1 VDQLDLGRVYVAGED
16 GKVRVFRLPEHGLE
30 EDCAQTECILST
42 SSMERI
48 SLIKPHPTAKDIVLT
63 ISDDMN
69 KPCAR
74 VWYVGKVVDP
84 VKPSNEVPLPSGAI
98 SSASWSLDGS
108 YLAIA
113 NKAKTLYVMDPRRGD
128 DQLHWS
134 QGSTHD
140 SARAVQV
147 TWADDRSH
155 LLTSG
160 FSSTG
165 VREVKFYGVNH
176 GQRVVECLAQISFD
190 NSPAA
195 FFMHYD
201 PDTSIGF
208 CWSKGDRTTYLIE
221 LIETTTTP
229 DATKST
235 YKFDRLT
242 PFVHSTIQLGYSFFI
257 KQVLDVK
264 AVEVAKALRLTG
276 NQVQVVSFK
285 VPRNRTEFFQ
295 DDVFC
300 DTRDLLNPTFKD
312 GQDWLLLAQSSSQ
325 DHRDQIPNPPPSSK
339 VNLQPPGMS
348 KLSEAP
354 LTKVQSN
361 QKSLIAKGPQ
371 LTDSQKQDQYL
382 DKLFRSAKRDDHPAV
397 STDHRGHAG
406 SQEQQQEE
414 EEEVVG
420 RSRVGAPPD
429 DDW

>member
-1 VDQLDLGRVYVAGED
+1 
-16 GKVRVFRLPEHGLE
+16 
-30 EDCAQTECILST
+30 
-42 SSMERI
+42 MERI

-74 VWYVGKVVDP
+74 VWHVGKVVDP
-84 VKPSNEVPLPSGAI
+84 VKPSKEVPLPSGAI

-242 PFVHSTIQLGYSFFI
+242 PFVHSSIQLGYSFFV

-295 DDVFC
+295 DDVL
-300 DTRDLLNPTFKD
+300 RHEGPS
-312 GQDWLLLAQSSSQ
+312 QS
-325 DHRDQIPNPPPSSK
+325 
-339 VNLQPPGMS
+339 
-348 KLSEAP
+348 
-354 LTKVQSN
+354 
-361 QKSLIAKGPQ
+361 
-371 LTDSQKQDQYL
+371 YL
-382 DKLFRSAKRDDHPAV
+382 
-397 STDHRGHAG
+397 
-406 SQEQQQEE
+406 
-414 EEEVVG
+414 
-420 RSRVGAPPD
+420 
-429 DDW
+429 